1 MKKYVAEVAKGT
13 YTYVSKEVNGR
24 DFLDYVWIQNSD
36 GTKEFYR
43 VNHHG
48 AELELTPKAFE
59 SVLEPLFMACPE
71 GISDIK
77 SWVITDGDFLEA
89 MIRAYSDFMRPRI
102 DVGLFALMD

>member
-24 DFLDYVWIQNSD
+24 DFLDYVWIQHND

-48 AELELTPKAFE
+48 AELELTPKVFK

-71 GISDIK
+71 GIKDVKAWI
-77 SWVITDGDFLEA
+77 IGDVDFFEA
-89 MIRAYSDFMRPRI
+89 MVKAYSDFMEPRI
-102 DVGLFALMD
+102 DAGLFALMS

>member
-71 GISDIK
+71 GIKDVKAWI
-77 SWVITDGDFLEA
+77 IGDVDFFEA
-89 MIRAYSDFMRPRI
+89 MVKAYSDFMEPRI
-102 DVGLFALMD
+102 DAGLFALMS